1 MWELNLIIKISHLS
15 ESIICHSNRVE
26 GFYKCFS
33 PQRPFERPFSDL
45 LGQYFRRMRTLDA
58 FGCALLPRE
67 PDPKRPCAFF
77 FKSCVKMFF
86 LCIKYWLMA

>member
-1 MWELNLIIKISHLS
+1 MCELNLIIKISHLS
-15 ESIICHSNRVE
+15 ESIICHSKRVE

-45 LGQYFRRMRTLDA
+45 LGQYFRRMRALDA

-67 PDPKRPCAFF
+67 PDPKCPCAFF